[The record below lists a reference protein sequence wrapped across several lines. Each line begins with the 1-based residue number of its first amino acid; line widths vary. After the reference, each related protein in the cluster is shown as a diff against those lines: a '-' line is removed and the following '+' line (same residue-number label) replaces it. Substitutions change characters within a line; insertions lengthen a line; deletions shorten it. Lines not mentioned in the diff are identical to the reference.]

1 MEYISLSSFRH
12 TWYGYQRID
21 TRPPVCPYLP
31 FIKGDPS
38 SPHPQETVKQEWAK
52 PLAVDS
58 SPASIKQLI
67 KMKLPGHHSCTETVS
82 KNRNLSPQRI
92 NRRQHVKFSVLIFYT
107 FTPNLVCSRSQ
118 LYQPIQHGTLSFR
131 RGFSY
136 PVLPLLQ
143 RHIRGRPHGYESR
156 RRVSPSR
163 SLLLNSFAAWSFT
176 SLVDHNRP

>member
-12 TWYGYQRID
+12 TWYGYQRTD
-21 TRPPVCPYLP
+21 TRPPVCPSLQ

-38 SPHPQETVKQEWAK
+38 SPRSQETVKQEWAK
-52 PLAVDS
+52 ALAMDS

-82 KNRNLSPQRI
+82 KHRNLSPQTI
-92 NRRQHVKFSVLIFYT
+92 NRLIILATKIFS
-107 FTPNLVCSRSQ
+107 PNISPPNFVRSQSQ
-118 LYQPIQHGTLSFR
+118 LYPTIQHGTLFFR
-131 RGFSY
+131 RGFSNT
-136 PVLPLLQ
+136 VLPLLQ
-143 RHIRGRPHGYESR
+143 RHIRGRPGYESR